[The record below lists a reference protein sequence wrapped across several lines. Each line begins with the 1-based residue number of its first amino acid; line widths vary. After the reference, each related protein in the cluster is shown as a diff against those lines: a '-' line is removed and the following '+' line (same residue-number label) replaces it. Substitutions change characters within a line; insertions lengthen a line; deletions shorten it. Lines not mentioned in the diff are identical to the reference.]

1 MKVRAAGLS
10 ILGLVLVLWEMVVRS
25 GLISERLLA
34 SPSEVAVALVHILG
48 DGDVRAGIA
57 ATLFEVL
64 VTMALAV
71 PAGVLLGFFVGESR
85 LANRLLAPILS
96 GLMVTPKAV
105 FLPLFILALG
115 VGLNQKIVFGIF
127 QAFFVIAVATIAA
140 TRGVPNGL
148 LLVAR
153 SQRASRLQTYRHIY
167 LPYMLPVTVQGIRIG
182 VVYAVQGI
190 LLAEIYVSRV
200 GLGRLILIWGNAGQ
214 VADLLAGAFLAGL
227 IAIMINEGFRLYEH
241 QVGIWRT

>member
-1 MKVRAAGLS
+1 MRGRSAGLAS
-10 ILGLVLVLWEMVVRS
+10 LVAVLLLWELIVRS
-25 GLISERLLA
+25 GLISHRLLA
-34 SPSEVAVALVHILG
+34 SPSETAVALVNILG

-64 VTMALAV
+64 VAMALAV
-71 PAGVLLGFFVGESR
+71 PVGVLLGFFVGESR

-105 FLPLFILALG
+105 FLPLFILAFG
-115 VGLNQKIVFGIF
+115 VGLNQKVVFGIF
-127 QAFFVIAVATIAA
+127 QALFVIAVATIAA
-140 TRGVPNGL
+140 TQGVPNGL

-182 VVYAVQGI
+182 VVYAVHGI

-200 GLGRLILIWGNAGQ
+200 GLGRLILIWGNAGR

-227 IAIMINEGFRLYEH
+227 IAIAINEVFRLYEH
-241 QVGIWRT
+241 QLGAWRT